1 MSRHLPSQADERPE
15 PMNIEPA
22 PTPESCLAIARRS
35 DPDRFLTAL
44 FAPPGGRD
52 AVFVLIAF
60 NHELVRAVEMPSAQS
75 GAGPIA
81 TLIRLQWWRE
91 VVEGSRGD
99 WRHHEVAEP
108 LHRLIDSGAV
118 SSATLLRLIDAR
130 ESDAEEPSDL
140 AGWRASLL
148 GGAGALQQAI
158 GEALGVDPALGD
170 RLAAVGAAYA
180 IGASA
185 RHLAEML
192 RAGRCT
198 LPDDLLAV
206 VGTTREALLQDPEPD
221 LLARLRPVLVQEGT
235 RFLDLAGSVRLP
247 RDRIAAAL
255 PLVLATRDL
264 KRAATPSI
272 PVLRSGQRGIG
283 DRLAVLASYAL
294 GRAGRFSSVSELNR

>member
-1 MSRHLPSQADERPE
+1 MT
-15 PMNIEPA
+15 IEPA
-22 PTPESCLAIARRS
+22 PTPETCLAIARRS

-52 AVFVLIAF
+52 AVCVLIAF

-108 LHRLIDSGAV
+108 LHRLIDSGAL
-118 SSATLLRLIDAR
+118 SSTTLLRLIDAR
-130 ESDAEEPSDL
+130 ESDAEGLSDL
-140 AGWRASLL
+140 EAWRVSLL
-148 GGAGALQQAI
+148 NGAGALQQAI
-158 GEALGVDPALGD
+158 GEALHVDPALSD
-170 RLAAVGAAYA
+170 RLSEVGAAYA
-180 IGASA
+180 IGALA

-192 RAGRCT
+192 RVGRCT

-206 VGTTREALLQDPEPD
+206 AGTTREALLLDPGPD
-221 LLARLRPVLVQEGT
+221 LLARLRPVLVQEGIGFLGRAG
-235 RFLDLAGSVRLP
+235 RFHLP

-255 PLVLATRDL
+255 PLVLAARDL
-264 KRAATPSI
+264 GRAATSSTQ
-272 PVLRSGQRGIG
+272 VQRSGQRGIG
-283 DRLAVLASYAL
+283 DRVAVLASYAT
-294 GRAGRFSSVSELNR
+294 GRAGRPSLVPELNR

>member
-1 MSRHLPSQADERPE
+1 MS
-15 PMNIEPA
+15 IA
-22 PTPESCLAIARRS
+22 PVPTLESCLAIARRS

-44 FAPPGGRD
+44 FAPPGRRD

-60 NHELVRAVEMPSAQS
+60 NHELVRAVEMPSAHS

-81 TLIRLQWWRE
+81 TLIRLQWWRD
-91 VVEGSRGD
+91 VVEGSRSD

-118 SSATLLRLIDAR
+118 SAATLLRLIDAR
-130 ESDAEEPSDL
+130 EADAEESSDL

-148 GGAGALQQAI
+148 DGAGALQQAI
-158 GEALGVDPALGD
+158 GEALDVDKAVGD

-180 IGASA
+180 IGALA

-192 RAGRCT
+192 QAGRCT

-206 VGTTREALLQDPEPD
+206 VGTSREALLQDPQPD
-221 LLARLRPVLVQEGT
+221 LLARLRPVLVQEGIGFVD
-235 RFLDLAGSVRLP
+235 RAGSLRLP

-264 KRAATPSI
+264 RRAATPSTHI
-272 PVLRSGQRGIG
+272 LRSGQRGIG
-283 DRLAVLASYAL
+283 DRLAVLASYAT
-294 GRAGRFSSVSELNR
+294 GRAGRPSSVPELNR

>member
-1 MSRHLPSQADERPE
+1 MT
-15 PMNIEPA
+15 IEPV
-22 PTPESCLAIARRS
+22 PTSASCLAIARRS

-44 FAPPGGRD
+44 FAPPGRRD

-60 NHELVRAVEMPSAQS
+60 NNELVRAVEMPSAQS

-91 VVEGSRGD
+91 VVDGSRSD

-108 LHRLIDSGAV
+108 LHRLIESGLV
-118 SSATLLRLIDAR
+118 SSETLLRLIDAR
-130 ESDAEEPSDL
+130 EIDAEEPSDL

-158 GEALGVDPALGD
+158 GDALGLDTLMRD

-180 IGASA
+180 IGALA

-198 LPDDLLAV
+198 LPDDLLSV
-206 VGTTREALLQDPEPD
+206 VGTSREALLQDPEPD

-235 RFLDLAGSVRLP
+235 RFLDRAGSLRLP
-247 RDRIAAAL
+247 RERIAAAL
-255 PLVLATRDL
+255 PLVLAIRDL
-264 KRAATPSI
+264 RRAATPSTQI
-272 PVLRSGQRGIG
+272 LRSPGRGIG

-294 GRAGRFSSVSELNR
+294 GRAGRPSSVPELNR

>member
-1 MSRHLPSQADERPE
+1 MS
-15 PMNIEPA
+15 IEPV

-44 FAPPGGRD
+44 FAPPGRRD

-81 TLIRLQWWRE
+81 TLIRLQWWRD
-91 VVEGSRGD
+91 VVDGSRSD

-108 LHRLIDSGAV
+108 LHRLIDTGAV

-130 ESDAEEPSDL
+130 ETDAEEPSDL

-148 GGAGALQQAI
+148 NGAGALQQVI
-158 GEALGVDPALGD
+158 GEVLNVDVALYD

-180 IGASA
+180 IGALS

-192 RAGRCT
+192 HAGRCT

-206 VGTTREALLQDPEPD
+206 IGTSREALLQDPEPD
-221 LLARLRPVLVQEGT
+221 LLARLRPVLVQEGIG
-235 RFLDLAGSVRLP
+235 FLDRAGSLRLP

-255 PLVLATRDL
+255 PLVLAIRDL
-264 KRAATPSI
+264 RRAATPSTQA
-272 PVLRSGQRGIG
+272 LRSRQRGIG
-283 DRLAVLASYAL
+283 DRLAVLASYAT
-294 GRAGRFSSVSELNR
+294 GRAGRPSSVPELNR